1 MITVIQNRNKGG
13 GDVYNSIH
21 DWTLSKAMN
30 VFISCELGFG
40 GVLRSVSPT
49 SIVVETNVM
58 GCIDT
63 TTFEGTEEAM
73 KLMFKTAHIANHVR
87 HLSLSTE
94 HINHLA
100 KEMVDFSAGSPQIIA
115 MAAGM
120 FLGAGVVKGTIIALL
135 AGEDQEVLPLM
146 AAFSKEMLLTM
157 LELHIENNVPCREL
171 IELAS

>member
-1 MITVIQNRNKGG
+1 MITVFQERSKGG
-13 GDVYNSIH
+13 GDNYNSIH

-40 GVLRSVSPT
+40 GVLMEVTPT
-49 SIVVETNVM
+49 RVVVETKVM
-58 GCIDT
+58 GCLDK

-73 KLMFKTAHIANHVR
+73 ALVYKTAHISNHVR

-100 KEMVDFSAGSPQIIA
+100 KEMMDFSKGSPRIIA

-135 AGEDQEVLPLM
+135 AGDDQEALPLL
-146 AAFSKEMLLTM
+146 APFNKDMLLTM
-157 LELHIENNVPCREL
+157 LELHIENNVSCREL